1 MSPWAW
7 WCTRSNIQ
15 KTTRSSATTR
25 HPMAMC
31 LRMDTAL
38 RAAVRHS
45 LAVSC
50 NKWTLGASGLTEKR
64 CSRKLH
70 QLLGLVHGQFG
81 PTHHAVRCTVKVLQG
96 VGDGA
101 LDQHGDDEEQEEVL
115 ALHLQSFRTQRQGI
129 GQTKTRPN
137 SAQAHADEDHGKV
150 WSCFVDDALGIWEPC
165 QKGLFVGLFHNVSM
179 TTVNRF
185 LAGYA
190 FVAVSILGGAFS
202 SYFRCSVLLIFPS
215 MLGSRGRAYLML
227 FVLYRGPIANIHRNV
242 QDVAFS
248 MGCNI
253 ELQIKHSKVMWR
265 VVMEPFMQVVQGIV
279 EAKSV
284 SRKFHSIRD
293 EIMGQFGYDSM
304 KQGPVAAG
312 NSTQDLYA
320 AKTMMRYVVEQGIE
334 RCREWF
340 EVKWQDC
347 MNAIK
352 APVINHILCV
362 SMRFHFLCDVMRVM
376 KPWCREEIPVEG
388 NFGQTFDKLNFS
400 IDALS
405 REFSTN
411 VELQEEQQQSVFG
424 VSALQEDFT
433 EGLSKAFEET
443 KVILDQFLGLIQLL
457 LYLLHL
463 GSVRAFGYAKQ
474 YTQDFRFDN
483 IYITTYFRQIDA
495 RRRRICVIGPQM
507 AGLLQ
512 VVSLAVFVCV
522 LLAVDMVLYRIF
534 DIIRRHTFT
543 EFSLTSSHHIDI
555 KVGGQSMNAK
565 LLRKTIGA
573 FNTSSNL
580 DMQSSNQHCLPQ
592 PRALTTEDY
601 LWSFVPLL
609 MMALMC
615 CLQVYSNRL
624 RRVIAAFY
632 FPKREKRRA
641 LFLYNL
647 QIQRRISYTKRQ
659 RTRLMQLGIGEKTV
673 LSGVLSRL
681 ERLGCRLRWC
691 CVCGERQRGDRA
703 VECTVPGGLLSPV
716 LEGPGQDLLHLCP
729 H

>member
-1 MSPWAW
+1 
-7 WCTRSNIQ
+7 
-15 KTTRSSATTR
+15 
-25 HPMAMC
+25 
-31 LRMDTAL
+31 
-38 RAAVRHS
+38 
-45 LAVSC
+45 
-50 NKWTLGASGLTEKR
+50 
-64 CSRKLH
+64 
-70 QLLGLVHGQFG
+70 
-81 PTHHAVRCTVKVLQG
+81 
-96 VGDGA
+96 
-101 LDQHGDDEEQEEVL
+101 
-115 ALHLQSFRTQRQGI
+115 
-129 GQTKTRPN
+129 
-137 SAQAHADEDHGKV
+137 
-150 WSCFVDDALGIWEPC
+150 
-165 QKGLFVGLFHNVSM
+165 M
-179 TTVNRF
+179 TSVNRL

-190 FVAVSILGGAFS
+190 FVAVCILGGAFS

-227 FVLYRGPIANIHRNV
+227 FVLYGLYRGPIANIHRNV

-279 EAKSV
+279 EDNGEFQDEAKSV
-284 SRKFHSIRD
+284 SRKFQSIRD
-293 EIMGQFGYDSM
+293 EVMGQYGYDSM
-304 KQGPVAAG
+304 EQGPVAAG

-320 AKTMMRYVVEQGIE
+320 AKTMMRCDNVVEQGIE

-347 MNAIK
+347 MDAIK

-362 SMRFHFLCDVMRVM
+362 SMRFHFLCDIMRVM
-376 KPWCREEIPVEG
+376 KPWCREDIPVEG

-411 VELQEEQQQSVFG
+411 VVLQEEEQQSVFG
-424 VSALQEDFT
+424 VSALQDFT

-457 LYLLHL
+457 L
-463 GSVRAFGYAKQ
+463 SCTFITIFTSAFGYARQ
-474 YTQDFRFDN
+474 YTQDIRFDN

-495 RRRRICVIGPQM
+495 RRKRAM

-522 LLAVDMVLYRIF
+522 LLAVDMVLHHIF

-555 KVGGQSMNAK
+555 NVGGQSMMAK

-592 PRALTTEDY
+592 PRALTIEDY

-632 FPKREKRRA
+632 FPKV
-641 LFLYNL
+641 LF
-647 QIQRRISYTKRQ
+647 
-659 RTRLMQLGIGEKTV
+659 
-673 LSGVLSRL
+673 GVLSRL

-703 VECTVPGGLLSPV
+703 MECTVPGCQAPTVPSAGGTWAGSVTPVSPLV
-716 LEGPGQDLLHLCP
+716 TGIQ
-729 H
+729 

>member
-1 MSPWAW
+1 MVHLSELRRLKKAPHSTLERISRWVLPDFAHRFLFS
-7 WCTRSNIQ
+7 RSQ
-15 KTTRSSATTR
+15 EFPVARFF
-25 HPMAMC
+25 
-31 LRMDTAL
+31 
-38 RAAVRHS
+38 
-45 LAVSC
+45 
-50 NKWTLGASGLTEKR
+50 LGAL
-64 CSRKLH
+64 
-70 QLLGLVHGQFG
+70 F
-81 PTHHAVRCTVKVLQG
+81 
-96 VGDGA
+96 GA
-101 LDQHGDDEEQEEVL
+101 LSG
-115 ALHLQSFRTQRQGI
+115 A
-129 GQTKTRPN
+129 
-137 SAQAHADEDHGKV
+137 
-150 WSCFVDDALGIWEPC
+150 
-165 QKGLFVGLFHNVSM
+165 GLFLGLFHNVSM
-179 TTVNRF
+179 TSVNRL

-190 FVAVSILGGAFS
+190 FVAVCILGGAFS

-227 FVLYRGPIANIHRNV
+227 FVLYGLYRGPIANIHRNV

-265 VVMEPFMQVVQGIV
+265 EVMEPFMQVVQGIV
-279 EAKSV
+279 EDNGEFQDEAKSV
-284 SRKFHSIRD
+284 SRKFQSIRD
-293 EIMGQFGYDSM
+293 EVMGQYGYDSM
-304 KQGPVAAG
+304 EQGPVAAG

-320 AKTMMRYVVEQGIE
+320 AKTMMRCDNVVEQGIE

-347 MNAIK
+347 MDAIK
-352 APVINHILCV
+352 APVISHILCV
-362 SMRFHFLCDVMRVM
+362 SMRFHFLCDIMRVM
-376 KPWCREEIPVEG
+376 KPWCREDIPVEG

-411 VELQEEQQQSVFG
+411 VVLQEEEQQSVFG
-424 VSALQEDFT
+424 VSALREDFT

-457 LYLLHL
+457 L
-463 GSVRAFGYAKQ
+463 SCTFITIFTSAFGYARQ
-474 YTQDFRFDN
+474 YTQDIRFDN

-495 RRRRICVIGPQM
+495 RRKRADKRYLLPLKKAERGLFINPRSLSIHSSELKLVM
-507 AGLLQ
+507 AGMLQ

-522 LLAVDMVLYRIF
+522 LLAVDMVLHHIF

-543 EFSLTSSHHIDI
+543 KFSLTSSHHIDI
-555 KVGGQSMNAK
+555 NVGGQSMMAK

-592 PRALTTEDY
+592 PRALTIEDY

-647 QIQRRISYTKRQ
+647 QIQRRISYTKMQ
-659 RTRLMQLGIGEKTV
+659 RTRLMQLGTREKTVRTV

-703 VECTVPGGLLSPV
+703 VECTVPGCQAAYCPQCWRDLGRICYACVPTSNWDPV
-716 LEGPGQDLLHLCP
+716 ESCSDTDMYYVQ
-729 H
+729 

>member
-38 RAAVRHS
+38 RAAVRRS
-45 LAVSC
+45 LAVRYTETRGQRRV
-50 NKWTLGASGLTEKR
+50 WGRGAGLTEKR

-115 ALHLQSFRTQRQGI
+115 ALHSLERFSRWVLPDFAHRFLFSQSQEFPVARFFLG
-129 GQTKTRPN
+129 
-137 SAQAHADEDHGKV
+137 
-150 WSCFVDDALGIWEPC
+150 ALFGAVSS
-165 QKGLFVGLFHNVSM
+165 LFVGLFHNVSM

-227 FVLYRGPIANIHRNV
+227 FVLYGLYRGPIANIHRNV

-265 VVMEPFMQVVQGIV
+265 VVMEPFMQ

-320 AKTMMRYVVEQGIE
+320 AKTMMRCDYVVEQGIE

-347 MNAIK
+347 MDAIK

-362 SMRFHFLCDVMRVM
+362 SMRFHFLCDIMRVM

-411 VELQEEQQQSVFG
+411 VELQEEEQQSVFG

-443 KVILDQFLGLIQLL
+443 KVILDQFLGLIQLPPDKR
-457 LYLLHL
+457 YLLPLKKAERGLFINPRSLYMHPSEL
-463 GSVRAFGYAKQ
+463 KQ
-474 YTQDFRFDN
+474 
-483 IYITTYFRQIDA
+483 
-495 RRRRICVIGPQM
+495 VM

-555 KVGGQSMNAK
+555 KVGGQSMMAK

-580 DMQSSNQHCLPQ
+580 DMQSSNQ
-592 PRALTTEDY
+592 RMALTTEDY
-601 LWSFVPLL
+601 LWSFVPLM

-691 CVCGERQRGDRA
+691 CVCVGRGRGVTGPWSAQSQAAYCPQCWRDLGRT
-703 VECTVPGGLLSPV
+703 CYTCVPTSNWEPEESCSDTDMYYV
-716 LEGPGQDLLHLCP
+716 H
-729 H
+729 